1 MSDRGRLV
9 ADRYRLVERVG
20 RGGMG
25 TVWRA
30 EDELLGRHVAVKK
43 LLVPPHLDDDEI
55 RTLHERTR
63 REARSAA
70 RITHPHVIVV
80 HDVVDD
86 EGLPCIVME
95 YVPSDTLGDL
105 VKRHGALAP
114 DQAAR
119 IGCGMAGALRAAH
132 DAGVLHRDVKPANV
146 LLGQDGR
153 IVLTDFGIAV
163 QSGTPSLTRTGELVG
178 SVQYLAPE
186 RLRSTIAEP
195 GPASDLWSLGAT
207 LYQAVEGRPPFLRDT
222 AIETAY
228 AIATE
233 EYDAPRNAG
242 GLAPVIESLLRK
254 DPGQRMDAH
263 EAERLLEEAAGATTG
278 SGQRPL
284 GDTSGTRAALDAP
297 PTGPQPT
304 VATASPAQPTVA
316 TASPAQADTGPVQ
329 GGNRKRRT
337 VLRLTVGAAV
347 AASVTGGVL
356 LWPWGG
362 ADATGSRPSGTA
374 SAGRP
379 SDPGPSPLPPL
390 PAGYHLQKEGQGF
403 SLPVRDGWK
412 REDPPGGEV
421 AYVDPS
427 GLVGLRINIVRFAGS
442 DPLRHWRQTEEAQ
455 TRRDNP
461 GYERVRMDPTSFRGR
476 PAGYWEFTFDGKK
489 RKYRAV
495 ELAFSDADDTQYVIY
510 LSAPDAQW
518 NTYRPVFDTAVRGIR
533 LDG

>member
-1 MSDRGRLV
+1 MSDLGRLI

-43 LLVPPHLDDDEI
+43 LFVPPHLNDDEAQ
-55 RTLHERTR
+55 TLHERTR

-95 YVPSDTLGDL
+95 YIPSDTLGDVL
-105 VKRHGALAP
+105 KRQGALAP
-114 DQAAR
+114 EEAAR

-132 DAGVLHRDVKPANV
+132 DAGVLHRDVKPGNV
-146 LLGQDGR
+146 LLGNDGR

-178 SVQYLAPE
+178 SIQYLAPE
-186 RLRSTIAEP
+186 RLRSNIAEP

-207 LYQAVEGRPPFLRDT
+207 LYQAVEGRPPFGRDT

-228 AIATE
+228 AIVTE
-233 EYDAPRNAG
+233 EYEAPSNAG
-242 GLAPVIESLLRK
+242 ELAPVIESLLRK
-254 DPGQRMDAH
+254 EPGQRMDAH
-263 EAERLLEEAAGATTG
+263 EAERLLGRAAGTTTTR
-278 SGQRPL
+278 QHRL
-284 GDTSGTRAALDAP
+284 GDTSGTRTALDDPATQPQRPVAGGAP
-297 PTGPQPT
+297 PR
-304 VATASPAQPTVA
+304 
-316 TASPAQADTGPVQ
+316 
-329 GGNRKRRT
+329 GGDRRRRT
-337 VLRLTVGAAV
+337 VLWCASAVAA
-347 AASVTGGVL
+347 AASVTGGAL

-362 ADATGSRPSGTA
+362 AEATGKRPSD
-374 SAGRP
+374 SSPAGRP
-379 SDPGPSPLPPL
+379 AHTSPSPLPPL
-390 PAGYHLQKEGQGF
+390 PAGYHLQKEGDGF
-403 SLPVRDGWK
+403 SLPVRNGWTRK
-412 REDPPGGEV
+412 DPPGGEV

-427 GLVGLRINIVRFAGS
+427 ELVGLRINIVGFAGS
-442 DPLRHWRQTEEAQ
+442 DPLRHWRETEEAQ

-461 GYERVRMDPTSFRGR
+461 GYERVRMDPTTFRGR

-495 ELAFSDADDTQYVIY
+495 ELAFSDEGGTQYVIY

-518 NTYRPVFDTAVRGIR
+518 NAYRPVFDTAVKGIR
-533 LDG
+533 LGS

>member
-1 MSDRGRLV
+1 MSDRGRLI

-30 EDELLGRHVAVKK
+30 EDVLLGRHVAVKK
-43 LLVPPHLDDDEI
+43 LFVPPHLDDDEI

-146 LLGQDGR
+146 LLGKDGR

-207 LYQAVEGRPPFLRDT
+207 LYQAVEGRPPYLRDT

-242 GLAPVIESLLRK
+242 DLAPVIESLLRK
-254 DPGQRMDAH
+254 DPGQRMDAR
-263 EAERLLEEAAGATTG
+263 EAERLLGEAAGATTV
-278 SGQRPL
+278 SWQRPL
-284 GDTSGTRAALDAP
+284 DGTSGTRSALDVP
-297 PTGPQPT
+297 PTRPQPG
-304 VATASPAQPTVA
+304 VATAHPAHPA
-316 TASPAQADTGPVQ
+316 HPAQATTDPAQ
-329 GGNRKRRT
+329 GGGRRRRT
-337 VLRLTVGAAV
+337 VLRFAAGAAV
-347 AASVTGGVL
+347 AALVAGGVL

-362 ADATGSRPSGTA
+362 VDASGSRPSGAA
-374 SAGRP
+374 SAAHP
-379 SDPGPSPLPPL
+379 SGAGPSPLPPL

-412 REDPPGGEV
+412 RKDPPGGEV

-427 GLVGLRINIVRFAGS
+427 GLVGLRINIVQFAGS

-461 GYERVRMDPTSFRGR
+461 GYERVRMDPTAFRGR

-495 ELAFSDADDTQYVIY
+495 ELAFSGADDTQYVIY
-510 LSAPDAQW
+510 LSAPDARW
-518 NTYRPVFDTAVRGIR
+518 NTYRPVFDTAVKGIR
-533 LDG
+533 RDSP

>member
-1 MSDRGRLV
+1 MSDLGRLI

-43 LLVPPHLDDDEI
+43 LFVPPHLNDDEVH
-55 RTLHERTR
+55 TLYERTR

-95 YVPSDTLGDL
+95 YIPSDTLGDVL
-105 VKRHGALAP
+105 KRQGALAP
-114 DQAAR
+114 EEAAR

-132 DAGVLHRDVKPANV
+132 DAGVLHRDVKPGNV
-146 LLGQDGR
+146 LLGNDGR

-178 SVQYLAPE
+178 SIQYLAPE
-186 RLRSTIAEP
+186 RLRSNIAEP

-207 LYQAVEGRPPFLRDT
+207 LYQAVEGRPPFGRDT

-233 EYDAPRNAG
+233 EYEAPRNAG
-242 GLAPVIESLLRK
+242 ELAPVIESLLRK
-254 DPGQRMDAH
+254 EPGQRMDAH
-263 EAERLLEEAAGATTG
+263 EAERLLGRAAGATTAG
-278 SGQRPL
+278 RHLL
-284 GDTSGTRAALDAP
+284 GDTSGTRTALDDPATQPQRTVVSEAP
-297 PTGPQPT
+297 ART
-304 VATASPAQPTVA
+304 
-316 TASPAQADTGPVQ
+316 
-329 GGNRKRRT
+329 GNRRRRA
-337 VLRLTVGAAV
+337 VLWCASAVAA
-347 AASVTGGVL
+347 AASVTGGAL

-362 ADATGSRPSGTA
+362 AEATDKGPSDTA
-374 SAGRP
+374 PAGRP
-379 SDPGPSPLPPL
+379 AHDSPSPLPPL
-390 PAGYHLQKEGQGF
+390 PAGYHLQKEGDGF
-403 SLPVRDGWK
+403 SLPVRNGWT

-427 GLVGLRINIVRFAGS
+427 ELVGLRINIVGFAGS
-442 DPLRHWRQTEEAQ
+442 DPLRHWRETEEAQ

-461 GYERVRMDPTSFRGR
+461 GYERVRMDPTTFRGR
-476 PAGYWEFTFDGKK
+476 SAGYWEFTFDGKK

-495 ELAFSDADDTQYVIY
+495 ELAFSGDDGTQYVIY

-518 NTYRPVFDTAVRGIR
+518 NTYRPVFDTAVKGIR
-533 LDG
+533 LGA